1 MSFLFELFKNLLMVL
16 FPLVLFK
23 SLDGIIL
30 RNGNV
35 SKAVIFLS
43 LFIGIFTFSSEY
55 FLIFINIPLSVLILK
70 KEKWL
75 YTLSTIIVIVYFYL
89 NHLYLYIIEYLIILG
104 LFLLNKI
111 TINIFT
117 AVTIYFFTLNIFAYR
132 VNIFNYLSVIIF
144 YTLSIIYMDKVY
156 VEDLSKKLEDMY
168 SSYLFKFIHEVKN
181 PLSVVL
187 GYLEIINKKDNCDL
201 NKYLMIID
209 KEVNESL
216 NIIEDYLMYG
226 RFNVNFDYV
235 DINLLLK
242 EVTSDYKK
250 LEKLYDMRLNFYY
263 DEEEHLIF
271 GDYSKLK
278 QVVINIIKN
287 SIESHSDKR
296 LEIDIDYKIVNNN
309 IIIDINDNGVGIKDE
324 NSLGK
329 EFYTTKENGLGLGVN
344 FSKNIIKLHKG
355 EIKYISKEE
364 KGTDVRIT
372 LPLLN
377 I

>member
-1 MSFLFELFKNLLMVL
+1 MSFLFELFKNLIIVL

-23 SLDGIIL
+23 SLDGIIV

-35 SKAVIFLS
+35 SRAVIFLS
-43 LFIGIFTFSSEY
+43 LFIGIFTFSNEY

-75 YTLSTIIVIVYFYL
+75 YTLSTVIVIIYFYL

-263 DEEEHLIF
+263 DEEEHLIL